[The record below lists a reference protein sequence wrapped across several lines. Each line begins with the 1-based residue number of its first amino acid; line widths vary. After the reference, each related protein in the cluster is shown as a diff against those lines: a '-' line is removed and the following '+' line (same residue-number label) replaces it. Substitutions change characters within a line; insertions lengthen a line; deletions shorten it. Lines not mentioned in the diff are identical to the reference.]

1 MSKLDTY
8 FLEVSA
14 HVLMK
19 LAAKYSIRSKKSKNL
34 VFLLCFFKAK
44 TKECNKK
51 KNRSACR
58 RFGIIISCSIT
69 CYPEM
74 SVHVSLKVATKA
86 SLTLKKAMKI

>member
-14 HVLMK
+14 HVLLK

-44 TKECNKK
+44 TEECNKK
-51 KNRSACR
+51 KLKCLQKIWHHYILFNYLLSGNECT
-58 RFGIIISCSIT
+58 RFTESSHQSFFNT
-69 CYPEM
+69 
-74 SVHVSLKVATKA
+74 
-86 SLTLKKAMKI
+86 